1 MKGYGLRGRLS
12 IIWMTSASPAPPVTR
27 QATVPGGRL
36 ARPMLASVHPPYPA
50 RIVAVAAAVAA
61 LCAAAAGCGAFDR
74 AFGKQE
80 AVVQFQPDTPAST
93 MLKARAACSHL
104 AGAYAEPIPKHVL
117 AVDLPDDIRYEVGS
131 ASDAQLAR
139 LQQCLERFPAV
150 VGIEFSSPSGD

>member
-1 MKGYGLRGRLS
+1 
-12 IIWMTSASPAPPVTR
+12 VH
-27 QATVPGGRL
+27 VP
-36 ARPMLASVHPPYPA
+36 HPA
-50 RIVAVAAAVAA
+50 RVLAVTAAAAA

-80 AVVQFQPDTPAST
+80 AVVQFQANTPASA

>member
-1 MKGYGLRGRLS
+1 MH
-12 IIWMTSASPAPPVTR
+12 
-27 QATVPGGRL
+27 VP
-36 ARPMLASVHPPYPA
+36 HPA
-50 RIVAVAAAVAA
+50 RFLAVTAAAAA

-80 AVVQFQPDTPAST
+80 AVVQFQPDTSASA

-104 AGAYAEPIPKHVL
+104 AGAHAEPIPKHAL

>member
-36 ARPMLASVHPPYPA
+36 ARPMLASVHPPHPA

-93 MLKARAACSHL
+93 ML
-104 AGAYAEPIPKHVL
+104 PIPKHVL

-150 VGIEFSSPSGD
+150 VGIEFSSPAGD

>member
-1 MKGYGLRGRLS
+1 
-12 IIWMTSASPAPPVTR
+12 
-27 QATVPGGRL
+27 
-36 ARPMLASVHPPYPA
+36 VHVSHPA
-50 RIVAVAAAVAA
+50 RFLAATAAAAA
-61 LCAAAAGCGAFDR
+61 LCTATAGCGAFDR

-80 AVVQFQPDTPAST
+80 AVVQFQPNTPASA

-104 AGAYAEPIPKHVL
+104 AGAYAEPIPKHPL

>member
-1 MKGYGLRGRLS
+1 MKGYGLRGRPWF
-12 IIWMTSASPAPPVTR
+12 IWMTSASPAPPVTR

-36 ARPMLASVHPPYPA
+36 ARPMLASVHPPHPA

-61 LCAAAAGCGAFDR
+61 LCLATAGCGAFDR

-80 AVVQFQPDTPAST
+80 AVVQFQPDTPAPA

-104 AGAYAEPIPKHVL
+104 AGTHAEPIPKHAL
-117 AVDLPDDIRYEVGS
+117 AVDLPDDIRYEVSS

-139 LQQCLERFPAV
+139 LQQCLERFPSV
-150 VGIEFSSPSGD
+150 VGIELSSPSGD

>member
-1 MKGYGLRGRLS
+1 
-12 IIWMTSASPAPPVTR
+12 
-27 QATVPGGRL
+27 
-36 ARPMLASVHPPYPA
+36 VHVLHPA
-50 RIVAVAAAVAA
+50 RILAVTAVAAVLCLAA
-61 LCAAAAGCGAFDR
+61 TGCGAFDR

-80 AVVQFQPDTPAST
+80 AVVQFQPNTSAST

-104 AGAYAEPIPKHVL
+104 AGAHAEPIPKHVL

-139 LQQCLERFPAV
+139 LQQCLERFPSV